1 MLEFNSERRIL
12 LPGDIEFEQ
21 TLATPPPNWREMANK
36 TNGVFAFVASS
47 ESGLLR
53 TVDGVGCQ
61 EYLLGGE
68 YQERL
73 FSMWEDDDDFS
84 EDLEGIEELYIDW

>member
-1 MLEFNSERRIL
+1 MHNPGERLII

-21 TLATPPPNWREMANK
+21 TLATPPPDWRQIANK
-36 TNGVFAFVASS
+36 TNGSYAFIADA

-53 TVDGVGCQ
+53 TVDGRGCQ

-68 YQERL
+68 YIQRL
-73 FSMWEDDDDFS
+73 ESLYEDEDDYLG
-84 EDLEGIEELYIDW
+84 EDLEGVEELYIDW